1 MSIAGFD
8 ILYRCAANSFR
19 ILKGY
24 GLYQGRLSGKS
35 VNTIGERIVFLRE
48 KQGISQKE
56 LARQLGITAA
66 TLSRYENN
74 LYDPKGE
81 IIVRL
86 SNSLQT
92 SADYLLGITSD
103 YRMPQKSNDLPE
115 KEIFFWE
122 LYQTLPPD
130 DRIRIEERI
139 LTLHEMRQHL

>member
-1 MSIAGFD
+1 M
-8 ILYRCAANSFR
+8 
-19 ILKGY
+19 
-24 GLYQGRLSGKS
+24 
-35 VNTIGERIVFLRE
+35 NTIGERIIFLRE
-48 KQGISQKE
+48 RQGISQKE

-103 YRMPQKSNDLPE
+103 YRMPKKSNDLPE
-115 KEIFFWE
+115 REIFFWVQSP
-122 LYQTLPPD
+122 LLASTS
-130 DRIRIEERI
+130 IA
-139 LTLHEMRQHL
+139 LTFTYTYTDTHIYAYN

>member
-1 MSIAGFD
+1 M
-8 ILYRCAANSFR
+8 
-19 ILKGY
+19 
-24 GLYQGRLSGKS
+24 
-35 VNTIGERIVFLRE
+35 NTIGERIVFLRE
-48 KQGISQKE
+48 RQGISQKE
-56 LARQLGITAA
+56 LAGQLGITAA

-86 SNSLQT
+86 SNSLRT

-103 YRMPQKSNDLPE
+103 YRMPKKSSDLPE
-115 KEIFFWE
+115 REIYFWE